1 MKLENVILKFSFD
14 LLYSWSLIIVTM
26 WVLTNGKISL
36 WIFHIDETSFEQHIL
51 MQYISA
57 SWNLE
62 LFIYICFHKMFIVKF
77 EVVDRCE
84 IWPMT
89 IGVFDCHSRENVY
102 LSLVLISNCNF
113 DWRLAQKR
121 LSDLAWIMLLNHSIT
136 RLAFK
141 CCFTVFVLFYYAMVL
156 SVFLMFY
163 LYYPTLQCLWYTWI
177 MFDLFLLIQFTLTKK
192 EATIIAVLHASDLVQ
207 AHKECGG
214 VKHVCQRTT
223 LSNNQKQWCNSII

>member
-57 SWNLE
+57 SWNLP
-62 LFIYICFHKMFIVKF
+62 LFIYICFHKMFIVKLK
-77 EVVDRCE
+77 
-84 IWPMT
+84 WS
-89 IGVFDCHSRENVY
+89 IGVKYDQSPSVYSIVSRENVY
-102 LSLVLISNCNF
+102 LSLILISNCNF

-177 MFDLFLLIQFTLTKK
+177 MFDLFLLIQFTLTQK
-192 EATIIAVLHASDLVQ
+192 EATIIAVLHASDLVH

-214 VKHVCQRTT
+214 VKHVCQRST
-223 LSNNQKQWCNSII
+223 LSNN